1 VAYVILLVAGI
12 AIVTF
17 GVWCAIRTVI
27 GRRMVGAVIGAP
39 SRPLS
44 RPLLR
49 AALALAA
56 TLLAVV
62 AAASLALDQS
72 MALQPAASLFFLA
85 EAAVAAAIAFAIAR
99 QRLAPARVLAAIVG
113 VIAIVGLASSPL
125 SLARSACACARPAG
139 PPYVPPTLLG
149 MDGAAWATVALV
161 GVPVLLVVTLAS
173 WRRSS

>member
-1 VAYVILLVAGI
+1 MVYLILLVAGI
-12 AIVTF
+12 ASLILGYWWAV
-17 GVWCAIRTVI
+17 RTVI
-27 GRRMVGAVIGAP
+27 GRRSVGAVVATP

-44 RPLLR
+44 WPLLR
-49 AALALAA
+49 TALALVAA
-56 TLLAVV
+56 LLAVV
-62 AAASLALDQS
+62 AAAILTQDQS